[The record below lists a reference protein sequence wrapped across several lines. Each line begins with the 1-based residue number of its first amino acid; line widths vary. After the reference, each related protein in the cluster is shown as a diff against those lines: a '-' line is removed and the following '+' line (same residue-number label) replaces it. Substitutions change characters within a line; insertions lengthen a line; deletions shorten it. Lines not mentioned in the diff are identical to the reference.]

1 MWDGSSSHSLEAVGM
16 KEGDYCC
23 GILSRKPGVSLQVKV
38 CAVTMAAGVLVNPIV
53 ASSGQP
59 AKSSPFG
66 V

>member
-16 KEGDYCC
+16 KEGIIIVESPQ
-23 GILSRKPGVSLQVKV
+23 GKPGVSPQVKV
-38 CAVTMAAGVLVNPIV
+38 CAVTMAARVLVNPIV

>member
-1 MWDGSSSHSLEAVGM
+1 MESPQG
-16 KEGDYCC
+16 
-23 GILSRKPGVSLQVKV
+23 KPGVHVSLQVKV
-38 CAVTMAAGVLVNPIV
+38 CAVTMAARVLVNPIV